1 MTQLLII
8 IYNHKYAGI
17 DYDFHGWKYKVTTF
31 GHWAAARAKYKG
43 KVANILSNS
52 YYDKVWKLSEN
63 LYK

>member
-43 KVANILSNS
+43 KVAIFCLILIMI
-52 YYDKVWKLSEN
+52 KFEN
-63 LYK
+63 YLKI